1 MEAVPL
7 RDSAESDDAAAAAA
21 TGARHGD
28 RAAATAAVATAPPLR
43 VAFEPARADP
53 VPRRGGVGRMVG
65 GGRGDAGRKSL
76 WLDFLPLRRF
86 ETRGQEKKE

>member
-1 MEAVPL
+1 MEAVL
-7 RDSAESDDAAAAAA
+7 LFRDSAESDDAAAAA

-65 GGRGDAGRKSL
+65 RGR
-76 WLDFLPLRRF
+76 RR
-86 ETRGQEKKE
+86 TKR